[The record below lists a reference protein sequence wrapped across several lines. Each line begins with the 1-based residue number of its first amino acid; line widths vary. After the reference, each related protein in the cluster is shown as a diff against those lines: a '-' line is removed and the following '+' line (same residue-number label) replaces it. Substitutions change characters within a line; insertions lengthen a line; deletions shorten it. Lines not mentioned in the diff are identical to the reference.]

1 MVEYTMCDKTQ
12 CYKTRRQGKGEKIS
26 FHGDYFN
33 ATNFFPSCKPKPE
46 LRLVSTHSF
55 FHQQM
60 FNGAHSPQE
69 EQGELEAALMQI
81 VKPDDSS

>member
-1 MVEYTMCDKTQ
+1 MVEYNTSDKTQ

-26 FHGDYFN
+26 FQGDYFN
-33 ATNFFPSCKPKPE
+33 TTNFFPPCKPKPE

-55 FHQQM
+55 FTSM

>member
-1 MVEYTMCDKTQ
+1 
-12 CYKTRRQGKGEKIS
+12 
-26 FHGDYFN
+26 
-33 ATNFFPSCKPKPE
+33 
-46 LRLVSTHSF
+46 
-55 FHQQM
+55 M